1 MKTLWTN
8 IIVEE
13 FESDDH
19 LDIRYTISRLRRIN
33 NKNYGL
39 AGFEQSY
46 YVDSVKHKLYSNQ
59 Q

>member
-19 LDIRYTISRLRRIN
+19 LDIIYMISRLRRVNIT
-33 NKNYGL
+33 NYG
-39 AGFEQSY
+39 
-46 YVDSVKHKLYSNQ
+46 
-59 Q
+59 